1 MKSKSLALVV
11 ALIMLAGISTV
22 GLAASNPFAD
32 VPADHWAYDSIVEL
46 AAVGLI
52 EGYPDG
58 TFGGSRMMT
67 RYEAAMVFARAL
79 ARLENLV
86 EDEFAH
92 KTAGLERSITA
103 ELMAE
108 IEKVKE
114 NLTQVLVEE
123 LANIEV
129 PVVEK
134 ETIIE
139 KHIEQVAA
147 PFEVTPEV
155 EAVINR
161 LVLRVVKE
169 QLADIESAVL
179 ESVKDLALEVEDS
192 VDALTVVNIV
202 ESMLLHHI
210 DQLDGDIQRQA
221 RALTRE
227 SERLTRVEENLLAE
241 LTLVQTA
248 LDAIREGVNNDVVA
262 VQNALDAEVAK
273 LTKSISALAV
283 ELENELALIGVRVD
297 KLETIYKDLDSR
309 VTAVEGE
316 VAGVKDSVDAV
327 NTRVDEV
334 ANQYA
339 ALKAQ
344 FERVN
349 VSGRIGFEA
358 SLADTN
364 LVTILGKEYSDHTTY
379 GQKVNLDM
387 SVKAS
392 DSVLVNAY
400 LRGDAKSQDISA
412 FLPREFGVEV
422 LSEGPIKKAVF
433 GTIYNYAGPLFN
445 RYTLDQY
452 IPIGARAE
460 IGIGGLGVNVLG
472 GRVADKN
479 IGGVALS
486 HSFAPELGFKG
497 SVTVMESDGPG
508 SGKLGVFGDITSAVS
523 FGAFGNIGG
532 INYDAAYALDLY
544 AEDAENN
551 DRIDLTLS
559 TEIANIAVKF
569 GWGKVSEN
577 FGQGALTNR
586 GLVRSDANTKY
597 SVDANTS
604 LYGAALG
611 LSLYGENAD
620 STSLIKAHRFALGH
634 QFDLFV
640 PVSVS
645 GVMAKNTTLDETN
658 TAVER
663 DHKEFKVGVVLPV
676 KDTGLA
682 LGTSYAY
689 VVNRL
694 TEDWRNIGSYS
705 GVDVHVI
712 NANVDYDWKLSGDAV
727 LNLGYDYQLALPKAP
742 TTTREHT
749 HTFTAGYNFTDG
761 LKFSLAAER
770 FARDTTKVNQLK
782 AELGLSF

>member
-452 IPIGARAE
+452 IPI
-460 IGIGGLGVNVLG
+460 
-472 GRVADKN
+472 
-479 IGGVALS
+479 
-486 HSFAPELGFKG
+486 
-497 SVTVMESDGPG
+497 
-508 SGKLGVFGDITSAVS
+508 
-523 FGAFGNIGG
+523 
-532 INYDAAYALDLY
+532 
-544 AEDAENN
+544 
-551 DRIDLTLS
+551 
-559 TEIANIAVKF
+559 
-569 GWGKVSEN
+569 
-577 FGQGALTNR
+577 
-586 GLVRSDANTKY
+586 
-597 SVDANTS
+597 
-604 LYGAALG
+604 
-611 LSLYGENAD
+611 
-620 STSLIKAHRFALGH
+620 
-634 QFDLFV
+634 
-640 PVSVS
+640 
-645 GVMAKNTTLDETN
+645 
-658 TAVER
+658 
-663 DHKEFKVGVVLPV
+663 
-676 KDTGLA
+676 
-682 LGTSYAY
+682 
-689 VVNRL
+689 
-694 TEDWRNIGSYS
+694 
-705 GVDVHVI
+705 
-712 NANVDYDWKLSGDAV
+712 
-727 LNLGYDYQLALPKAP
+727 
-742 TTTREHT
+742 EH
-749 HTFTAGYNFTDG
+749 
-761 LKFSLAAER
+761 
-770 FARDTTKVNQLK
+770 
-782 AELGLSF
+782 